1 MENIK
6 ILLMVGIAN
15 VKSVI
20 FTWRIYAG
28 VATNSAMMI
37 DLLTVVLLVNLAD
50 FNHLKI
56 ENAHYS

>member
-1 MENIK
+1 
-6 ILLMVGIAN
+6 MVSIAN
-15 VKSVI
+15 VKSI
-20 FTWRIYAG
+20 RFTWRIYAG

-37 DLLTVVLLVNLAD
+37 DVLTVVLLVNLAD